1 MGKHSISD
9 SVTFVGEWNLPGRI
23 VTPAIA
29 GTLSWSSHR
38 ASLELIDS
46 FTPLKGAIFGGEV
59 RTYPVVHGTTTSS
72 EFVSILQASSAGSGF
87 NFGPAGLRQREKLI
101 SSWLV
106 VGAHVASDTR
116 YSEMRLRIPGLQFWI
131 GRGGVRQTIL
141 PKTENSAAGVIY
153 QVDGLSEELTAI
165 PTDDAVLGWGIGR
178 VFAGDLVSEISV
190 KTSAYL
196 RIGANKP
203 QQLEWFF
210 AQLTKATTLLSFLA
224 GSPMAP
230 DQISVTLAD
239 SDVEADV
246 LVALR
251 EAKYCDHEHL
261 HDFFMLRNEMEC
273 DLGAAFSKWF
283 ELYDSVALP
292 SQLAASV
299 LNSKELWL
307 HVEFLSLM
315 QALEGFHRST
325 MLGTYTSESE
335 YERIRAALTNCI
347 PKEVSDDHKASL
359 KSRIKFGNEV
369 SLRKRLD
376 GLIQR
381 LPTELREQILG
392 GTGTIPQRWVDTR
405 NYYTHWDPASRE
417 NVLDGLGM
425 HRAGVRLRLLLRV
438 LYLDLVGIP
447 ASALAKSLRNAN
459 SESQYLIQ
467 LNSAEYRRQDPNSN
481 AGALMHIDIRD
492 PESPGESQS

>member
-1 MGKHSISD
+1 M
-9 SVTFVGEWNLPGRI
+9 FVGEWNLPGRI
-23 VTPAIA
+23 DVPTIA

-38 ASLELIDS
+38 ALLELIDS
-46 FTPLKGAIFGGEV
+46 FTPLKGAIFGDEV

-72 EFVSILQASSAGSGF
+72 EFVSMLQASSAGGGF
-87 NFGPAGLRQREKLI
+87 HFGQAGLRQRERLI
-101 SSWLV
+101 SSWLL
-106 VGAHVASDTR
+106 VGAHVAADTC
-116 YSEMRLRIPGLQFWI
+116 YSEMQVRIPGLQFWI
-131 GRGGVRQTIL
+131 GRSGVRQTIL
-141 PKTENSAAGVIY
+141 AKTESSAAGVIY
-153 QVDGLSEELTAI
+153 QVDGLPEEVTVI
-165 PTDDAVLGWGIGR
+165 PSADAVLGWGIGS

-261 HDFFMLRNEMEC
+261 HDFFMLRNDMEC

-299 LNSKELWL
+299 FNSKELWL

-325 MLGTYTSESE
+325 MPGTYTSDEE
-335 YERIRAALTNCI
+335 YECIRQVIANCI
-347 PKEVSDDHKASL
+347 PKEVATDHRAAL
-359 KSRIKFGNEV
+359 KKRIEFGNEV

-376 GLIQR
+376 ALVQR
-381 LPTELREQILG
+381 IPVELREQILG
-392 GTGTIPQRWVDTR
+392 GKGTIPQSWVDTR

-417 NVLDGLGM
+417 TVLDGLGM
-425 HRAGVRLRLLLRV
+425 RRACVRLRLLLRV

-447 ASALAKSLRNAN
+447 ATAIAKSLRNTN

-467 LNSAEYRRQDPNSN
+467 LNSSEHRRQNQNST
-481 AGALMHIDIRD
+481 AGAIMHIDVLD
-492 PESPGESQS
+492 PESPGESLS